1 MNSQKSCSLNRAPS
15 LRVRSGSTKKMKAP
29 FYCCSSG
36 SQPTFRKRWPE
47 RDKKNRISYRA
58 NVAGPEC
65 ESSAHSG
72 GNDLSHAERDADMSA
87 VLSQAR
93 RKILSWPKPANWS
106 NHDWSDEVKGITA
119 AVRCRVEIDFD
130 RDRGVPMEAFLYLRA
145 LSCAWT
151 RYRQECAYARR
162 FIHANGCDTAAEVDV
177 SFVED
182 CHPTDSLRC
191 AVRKLP
197 FVDQWL
203 IRQLFWAKT
212 PQGEIARVLRM
223 SQQAISKRKRK
234 IIGKLRE
241 VLDEVGAIIVL
252 WGGPLW
258 SDLPWPVE
266 SLLFL

>member
-1 MNSQKSCSLNRAPS
+1 M
-15 LRVRSGSTKKMKAP
+15 SGVL
-29 FYCCSSG
+29 
-36 SQPTFRKRWPE
+36 
-47 RDKKNRISYRA
+47 YR
-58 NVAGPEC
+58 
-65 ESSAHSG
+65 
-72 GNDLSHAERDADMSA
+72 
-87 VLSQAR
+87 AR
-93 RKILSWPKPANWS
+93 RKILSWPKPANGS

-130 RDRGVPMEAFLYLRA
+130 PGRGVPMEAFLYLRA

-191 AVRKLP
+191 ALRKLP

-223 SQQAISKRKRK
+223 SQQAISNRKRK
-234 IIGKLRE
+234 
-241 VLDEVGAIIVL
+241 
-252 WGGPLW
+252 
-258 SDLPWPVE
+258 
-266 SLLFL
+266 LLANSAKC